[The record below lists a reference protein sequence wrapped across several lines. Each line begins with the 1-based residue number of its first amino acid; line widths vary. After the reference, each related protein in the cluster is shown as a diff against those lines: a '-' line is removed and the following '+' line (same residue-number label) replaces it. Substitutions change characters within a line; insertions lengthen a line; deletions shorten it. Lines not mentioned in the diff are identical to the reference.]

1 MPNLMKVEDVMI
13 RDVAYATLPG
23 SRDEVLEI
31 LKEKHISG
39 VPVVKNAG
47 LAGIVT
53 RTDLLKNPE
62 EEQLAILMTRDPI
75 TITPYESMVE
85 ASRIILKHLVRR
97 LPVVEDNT
105 LVGMITLADIVGTIA
120 GFNIIEPISNLM
132 NGQTIV
138 IWDETPVSV
147 VGMIMEM
154 AEVKAAPVVNLSREV
169 QGVICDKDLIN
180 MSVIEDYTERSD
192 LSAGSDEDE
201 WTWESMRDTLSLYY
215 SVSRIKLPD
224 SPVKDA
230 IKLKGEPVTIVPS
243 TTVSDAARK
252 MKRNDIDQMPVLS
265 ANNKLKGM
273 LFDFDLLKALV

>member
-1 MPNLMKVEDVMI
+1 MPNLLKVKDVMI

-23 SRDEVLEI
+23 SRDEILEI
-31 LKEKHISG
+31 LKEKHVSG
-39 VPVVKNAG
+39 VPVVKG
-47 LAGIVT
+47 GELVGIVT

-75 TITPYESMVE
+75 SITPCESMVE

-105 LVGMITLADIVGTIA
+105 LVGMITIADIVGTIA
-120 GFNIIEPISNLM
+120 GFNIIEPVSSLM
-132 NGQTIV
+132 NGRTIV
-138 IWDETPVSV
+138 IWDETPVSI

-169 QGVICDKDLIN
+169 QGVICDKDLIS
-180 MSVIEDYTERSD
+180 MSVIEDYTEHSD
-192 LSAGSDEDE
+192 LSAGADEDE

-230 IKLKGEPVTIVPS
+230 ITLKGETVTIVPS

-252 MKRNDIDQMPVLS
+252 MKRNDIDQIPVLF